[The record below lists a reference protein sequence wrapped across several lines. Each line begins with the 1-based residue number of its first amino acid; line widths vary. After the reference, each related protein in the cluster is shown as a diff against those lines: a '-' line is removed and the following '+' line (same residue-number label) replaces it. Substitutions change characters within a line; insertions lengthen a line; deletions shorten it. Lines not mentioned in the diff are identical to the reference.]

1 MIGVEREN
9 LQHVPQNS
17 KRAAATRHARRVSG
31 CIEAS
36 DCGYA
41 HSLVLSLK
49 LGSRLQ
55 CAFDNTGK
63 VET

>member
-9 LQHVPQNS
+9 LQHVPRNS
-17 KRAAATRHARRVSG
+17 KRAAATRHARHVSG
-31 CIEAS
+31 CIEAG

-41 HSLVLSLK
+41 ILLLSLK